1 MKQVVLLLLLLCL
14 PVSVAA
20 YPERPLTLLVG
31 FNPGGSVDR
40 QAQLLVELLQQEL
53 GQPVELL
60 HYPGAGGAAAAAML
74 AASSEQG
81 YVLQYGPSHTYTFTP
96 LVSPT
101 SYDLGSFRYVAAI
114 SRDQLALVTSSRAP
128 WSNWAELL
136 KQGRQLGELSY
147 ATQILLDRY
156 LISRI
161 ASKEGI
167 NLRIL
172 PTGGGA
178 GMAGLVLAGDADFA
192 FSGGTHSRYLE
203 TGEMRLLAAFGE
215 ERLLLAPEVPTL
227 QELGYDLVLD
237 SLRVITVPA
246 DTPDDQ
252 LERLVQAF
260 ASITQNPR
268 FIKLTRDTMQL
279 PVVFHS
285 GTELQAFLEQQS
297 SSLRSLVEQQPH

>member
-1 MKQVVLLLLLLCL
+1 MKRIIFLLLLFWL
-14 PVSVAA
+14 PMSVVA
-20 YPERPLTLLVG
+20 YPERPLTLLIG

-40 QAQLLVELLQQEL
+40 QAQLMAELLQREL

-74 AASSEQG
+74 AASAEQG

-96 LVSPT
+96 LVLPA

-114 SRDQLALVTSSRAP
+114 SRDQLALVTSSQSP
-128 WSNWAELL
+128 WSNWTELL
-136 KQGRQLGELSY
+136 EQGRQLGELSY

-156 LISRI
+156 LINRI
-161 ASKEGI
+161 AQQEGI
-167 NLRIL
+167 KLRVL
-172 PTGGGA
+172 PTSGGA
-178 GMAGLVLAGDADFA
+178 GMAGLVLTGDADFA

-203 TGEMRLLAAFGE
+203 TGEMRLLAAFGK
-215 ERLLLAPEVPTL
+215 ERLMLAPDVPTL

-237 SLRVITVPA
+237 SLRLVSVPA

-252 LERLVQAF
+252 VARLEQAF
-260 ASITQNPR
+260 AAIVQDPS

-279 PVVFHS
+279 PVVFRS
-285 GTELQAFLEQQS
+285 GVALQQFMEQQMT
-297 SSLRSLVEQQPH
+297 SLRYLVEQQHH